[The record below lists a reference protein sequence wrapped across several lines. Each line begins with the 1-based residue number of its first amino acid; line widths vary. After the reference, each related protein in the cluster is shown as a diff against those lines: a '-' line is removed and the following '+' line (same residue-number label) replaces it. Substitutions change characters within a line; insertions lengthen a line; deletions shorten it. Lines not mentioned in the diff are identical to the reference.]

1 MANLTIHSVDQRF
14 SKRIKALRKGQITY
28 NQGASTMGCSILDLS
43 SGGARLRPEDAT
55 HLPSNFRLRLTPSL
69 TIGCEV
75 VYREQSDIGVAFV
88 PQ

>member
-14 SKRIKALRKGQITY
+14 SKRIKALRKGLISY
-28 NQGASTMGCSILDLS
+28 NHGASTMDCSILDLS
-43 SGGARLRPEDAT
+43 SGGARLRPDDPVR
-55 HLPSNFRLRLTPSL
+55 LPGNFRLRLTPSL